1 MNENKLSNINSNL
14 QFTKYIHYVLFFY
27 PSAAVKIKL
36 SGTNLFDQIYT
47 FFKQYSPKETLAVI
61 FAVI

>member
-14 QFTKYIHYVLFFY
+14 QSTKYIHYVLFFTIWQT
-27 PSAAVKIKL
+27 VKIKL
-36 SGTNLFDQIYT
+36 NGTNLFDQIYI